1 MSSQK
6 ENFTAK
12 ELELMSKLKAL
23 EDDRVKFLDIVRNKM
38 QKLEHEL
45 EVSDDRDDNEM
56 ISNFHST
63 FS

>member
-1 MSSQK
+1 MASQE

-12 ELELMSKLKAL
+12 ELELMAKLKTL

-45 EVSDDRDDNEM
+45 NVSD
-56 ISNFHST
+56 
-63 FS
+63 